1 MLYLVQQEQ
10 YQMELKGSYSVSA
23 RHPPQCVCLSVCLNT
38 QVYLAA
44 TNTEEQSG
52 KHFLKQKAENSLP
65 AAAAQAGRC
74 YINNSWQAQSQT

>member
-1 MLYLVQQEQ
+1 
-10 YQMELKGSYSVSA
+10 MELKGSYSVSA